1 MSELERLAR
10 ALTAQRDAARTLSA
24 SAVDEDSPIGRLAE
38 RVANLMAEGDR
49 LFNQMIGDSPV
60 PTSDETGCRLTVH

>member
-10 ALTAQRDAARTLSA
+10 ALTALRDAARTLSA

-49 LFNQMIGDSPV
+49 FS
-60 PTSDETGCRLTVH
+60 TK